1 MRGKRAQK
9 KNNRQIAEEQSII
22 GEKLSFG
29 AAEAYKLLRTN
40 IQFALPDEQKCRVI
54 GVTSSCSGEG
64 KSTTAVNLSYML
76 AEAGERVLLIEAD
89 MRLPTLSRRLNLQPV
104 PGLSN
109 ILAGL
114 LNVVETIQP
123 SGIHENLEFIS
134 AGELPPNPSELLG
147 SKWMRTLMD
156 VLSASH
162 DFIILDLPPVTEVVD
177 AVVASKL
184 TDGMVVVTRQNYA
197 NRRALAEAMRQL
209 KYADAK
215 VLGFVMT
222 CSKAQTK
229 GNYKKYKKGY
239 GYGYGYEAP
248 KG

>member
-1 MRGKRAQK
+1 MQGKRTK
-9 KNNRQIAEEQSII
+9 KNKRQLTEEQSII

-29 AAEAYKLLRTN
+29 AAEAYKVLRTN
-40 IQFALPDEQKCRVI
+40 IQFALPDEQKCRII

-64 KSTTAVNLSYML
+64 KSTTAVNLSYTL
-76 AEAGERVLLIEAD
+76 AQAGERVLLIEAD
-89 MRLPTLSRRLNLQPV
+89 MRLPTLSRRLNLQPT

-114 LNVVETIQP
+114 LSAFDAIQK
-123 SGIHENLEFIS
+123 SEIHDNLECII
-134 AGELPPNPSELLG
+134 AGDLPPNPSELLG
-147 SKWMRTLMD
+147 TKWMKTLMD
-156 VLSASH
+156 VLSSNY

-184 TDGMVVVTRQNYA
+184 TNGMVVVVRQNYA
-197 NRRALAEAMRQL
+197 NRRALAAAMQQL
-209 KYADAK
+209 RYAEAK

-222 CSKAQTK
+222 CSELQKK
-229 GNYKKYKKGY
+229 GNYKKGY
-239 GYGYGYEAP
+239 GYGYGYGAG